1 MEKQVIVFA
10 TNNKNKLSEV
20 RAILGER
27 FEIKSL
33 GEIGC
38 NEELPETHNT
48 LEENALE
55 KSLYVRQHYGYD
67 CFADDTGL
75 EVDALC
81 GQPGVFSARYA
92 NMEDAEYDDPQ
103 MDKGQDHDSEANM
116 RKLLYKMKGEENRR
130 AQFRTVI
137 ALVYGGGEYMFHGV
151 VKGEIATEKHGAE
164 GFGYDPVF
172 YPYLENPAVEEPKTL
187 LPTTFAEM
195 DGKEKNAISHRG
207 RAVEQLVKWFAG
219 K

>member
-55 KSLYVRQHYGYD
+55 DRKS
-67 CFADDTGL
+67 
-75 EVDALC
+75 
-81 GQPGVFSARYA
+81 
-92 NMEDAEYDDPQ
+92 
-103 MDKGQDHDSEANM
+103 
-116 RKLLYKMKGEENRR
+116 
-130 AQFRTVI
+130 
-137 ALVYGGGEYMFHGV
+137 V
-151 VKGEIATEKHGAE
+151 V
-164 GFGYDPVF
+164 
-172 YPYLENPAVEEPKTL
+172 
-187 LPTTFAEM
+187 
-195 DGKEKNAISHRG
+195 
-207 RAVEQLVKWFAG
+207 
-219 K
+219 